1 MRFVVCFL
9 ICFVFSFSALAE
21 DFAYDLR
28 WTALVHYQKTMW
40 GGYKATIGSD
50 DFYLAGKIGRTDP
63 KAELEATIKLFES
76 DENTEKKCL
85 FPARYLLLKKQNLV
99 QKDFPS
105 CKEYEEFKNDLKPDG
120 ITLLFTDAYMNN
132 SSSLFGHTLLRIDTK
147 RKGTQMLAH
156 GVNYGAF
163 TKGYENSIFY
173 AIYGLLGFYSGGLTV
188 KPYFDI
194 INTYNN
200 IENRDIWEYHLDLTQ
215 EQTEMF
221 VAHIWEIGQTLT
233 PYYFFSQNCSYM
245 LLEMIDA
252 VKPDLK
258 LAESFPLWTIPLDT
272 IKAVSRKSVTDQVHY
287 RPSRFRKIQ
296 YRLHQMNDKEK
307 KALIEV
313 VKNNKTELSSL
324 TDDEKA
330 DVLETAYQYVQYQY
344 VAKKLELQEYR
355 KKSFQILR
363 LRNQNKSGQ
372 SFDDLKEGQNPVNAH
387 DSKSVAVAAGL
398 QNGRAFEEFRL
409 RPAYHS
415 LTDNPNGYLKGAAI
429 NFLESVFRHYDHHD
443 KYVFEKLNILEL
455 DSFSPVDRLFS
466 APSYRVFVNLEREYN
481 LKSKKEGYVLS
492 VDVDLGGTYALS
504 DFLWIYG
511 FSGPTAGYGG
521 FLKDNAYAGLSFS
534 GGALYSGDLFGFQA
548 ELKKVIATQ
557 KQSAVFEQS
566 AVLSFHLKR
575 NTDLEAKFLRKTYEN
590 KSLSEITFAI
600 KQFF

>member
-1 MRFVVCFL
+1 MVFDKRKSTEKNAVLFNLKMRFVFCFL
-9 ICFVFSFSALAE
+9 ICFVFSFSALAD
-21 DFAYDLR
+21 DFSSDLS

-50 DFYLAGKIGRTDP
+50 DFYNAGQIGRTDP
-63 KAELEATIKLFES
+63 KAEMDATIKLFES
-76 DENTEKKCL
+76 DENTQKKCL

-99 QKDFPS
+99 HKDFPN

-200 IENRDIWEYHLDLTQ
+200 IENRDIWEYHLDLTK
-215 EQTEMF
+215 EQTDLF
-221 VAHIWEIGQTLT
+221 VAHIWEIGNTLT

-258 LAESFPLWTIPLDT
+258 LAQNFPLWTIPLDT
-272 IKAVSRKSVTDQVHY
+272 IKAVSRKGVTDQVHY
-287 RPSRFRKIQ
+287 RPSRFRKIK
-296 YRLHQMNDKEK
+296 YRLHQMNDNEK
-307 KALIEV
+307 KALIEL

-344 VAKKLELQEYR
+344 VAKKLELKEYR
-355 KKSFQILR
+355 KKSFQILK
-363 LRNQNKSGQ
+363 LRNQNK
-372 SFDDLKEGQNPVNAH
+372 
-387 DSKSVAVAAGL
+387 
-398 QNGRAFEEFRL
+398 
-409 RPAYHS
+409 
-415 LTDNPNGYLKGAAI
+415 
-429 NFLESVFRHYDHHD
+429 
-443 KYVFEKLNILEL
+443 
-455 DSFSPVDRLFS
+455 
-466 APSYRVFVNLEREYN
+466 
-481 LKSKKEGYVLS
+481 
-492 VDVDLGGTYALS
+492 
-504 DFLWIYG
+504 
-511 FSGPTAGYGG
+511 
-521 FLKDNAYAGLSFS
+521 
-534 GGALYSGDLFGFQA
+534 
-548 ELKKVIATQ
+548 
-557 KQSAVFEQS
+557 
-566 AVLSFHLKR
+566 
-575 NTDLEAKFLRKTYEN
+575 
-590 KSLSEITFAI
+590 
-600 KQFF
+600 